1 MGVNVSLSGFQS
13 LTQAF
18 VKKKKKKRN
27 DTITPVKLMQIIY
40 NKTSFKKNPA
50 ILTSFSWRELTVNS
64 DCDPDRT
71 PLSPESWCD

>member
-18 VKKKKKKRN
+18 VKKKKKRN
-27 DTITPVKLMQIIY
+27 DMITLVKLMQIIY
-40 NKTSFKKNPA
+40 NKTSLKKNTA

-64 DCDPDRT
+64 DCDPDHT